1 MVLEGLLCPSA
12 ICPDGVENF
21 KWDRSLPFAH
31 WYYPVTA
38 AIAYWVVI
46 LGVKKIMSYQKTGFE
61 LKPLLAIH
69 NLLLSVG
76 SLYILINTIESLY
89 NQYQEYRLEGLICH
103 LDVYQGSTW
112 FWSYVFYLTKYYELI
127 DTLFLV
133 LRKKPLT
140 KLHTIHHTVV
150 LLMFWTYMDF
160 GLPNQW
166 IQSINNL
173 AVHVFMYYY
182 FSYMALPRWMQKFL
196 PSVWWRRYLTQMQI
210 IQFFA
215 DFILTFINLAI
226 FDSCYDRFIETVAS
240 DIYILTA
247 VIFCNAVGIM
257 FIFMF
262 TNFYIQTYL
271 RGGKG
276 GKKGGKEG
284 GEKKKE
290 KATKAAANEGEK
302 TAAKKGTGRSSAAA
316 ASTPVQSSN
325 GTTDSAGTRTRR
337 RAARKDN

>member
-1 MVLEGLLCPSA
+1 
-12 ICPDGVENF
+12 
-21 KWDRSLPFAH
+21 
-31 WYYPVTA
+31 
-38 AIAYWVVI
+38 
-46 LGVKKIMSYQKTGFE
+46 
-61 LKPLLAIH
+61 
-69 NLLLSVG
+69 
-76 SLYILINTIESLY
+76 
-89 NQYQEYRLEGLICH
+89 
-103 LDVYQGSTW
+103 
-112 FWSYVFYLTKYYELI
+112 
-127 DTLFLV
+127 
-133 LRKKPLT
+133 
-140 KLHTIHHTVV
+140 
-150 LLMFWTYMDF
+150 
-160 GLPNQW
+160 
-166 IQSINNL
+166 
-173 AVHVFMYYY
+173 MYYY

-196 PSVWWRRYLTQMQI
+196 PSVWWRQYLTQMQI

-247 VIFCNAVGIM
+247 VIFCNAVGVM

-276 GKKGGKEG
+276 KKGGKEG
-284 GEKKKE
+284 EKKE
-290 KATKAAANEGEK
+290 KATKAAANGSEK
-302 TAAKKGTGRSSAAA
+302 TAKKGTGRSSAAA